1 MNAREELL
9 LKMYDQM
16 FNDINRHIM
25 VVWQSIGV
33 VVGAFAIF
41 ALVEKQVVSLD
52 IAASIVLLLC
62 AWLLAHLFD
71 AAYWYNRNLV
81 IIANIERQFLEKDDL
96 KKIHYYFGRHRPKNR
111 MIEHLRIQ
119 QALGLGLSSLVIIY
133 HFLDRVAPGFSA
145 PFSNFDPIRVMPYV
159 LVIVAV
165 LYLRK
170 LWSNT
175 KEKYEE
181 FLRNSPGID
190 VNTDG
195 ISYGTGHG
203 VTKGANHALNA
214 DGLGQRAFSASPNP
228 AGNDER

>member
-1 MNAREELL
+1 MSTREELL

-41 ALVEKQVVSLD
+41 ALVEKHVVPLD
-52 IAASIVLLLC
+52 IAVSIMLLLC

-81 IIANIERQFLEKDDL
+81 IIANIERQFLNQDDL
-96 KKIHYYFGRHRPKNR
+96 KNIHYYFGKHRPENK
-111 MIEHLRIQ
+111 MIDHLRIQ

-133 HFLDRVAPGFSA
+133 HFLDRVVPGFSA
-145 PFSNFDPIRVMPYV
+145 PLCNFDLIRTMPYF
-159 LVIVAV
+159 LWVAAFF
-165 LYLRK
+165 YLKR
-170 LWSNT
+170 LWNHT
-175 KEKYEE
+175 EKKYQE
-181 FLRNSPGID
+181 FLKNSPGIV

-195 ISYGTGHG
+195 VSYGVGHG
-203 VTKGANHALNA
+203 HKDL
-214 DGLGQRAFSASPNP
+214 
-228 AGNDER
+228 